1 MNLSNIRK
9 TIRTPPMSLN
19 NHQANPLPASPPI
32 IKQGSGKFPENA
44 NLRIR
49 IRKCIVGS
57 RIDIGKVNQGF
68 WLHEDHVDADIY

>member
-9 TIRTPPMSLN
+9 TIRTPLMSLN
-19 NHQANPLPASPPI
+19 NYQANPLLASPPI
-32 IKQGSGKFPENA
+32 IQQGPGKFPENA

-49 IRKCIVGS
+49 IRKCTVRS

-68 WLHEDHVDADIY
+68 